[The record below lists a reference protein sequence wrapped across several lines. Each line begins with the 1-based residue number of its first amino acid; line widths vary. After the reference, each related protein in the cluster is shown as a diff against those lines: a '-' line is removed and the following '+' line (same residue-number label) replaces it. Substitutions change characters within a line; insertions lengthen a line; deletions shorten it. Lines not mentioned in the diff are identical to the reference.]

1 MAKRILDLNERIW
14 VLKQYYILDNV
25 CAVQRAWKRN
35 FDSKAP
41 SHTTIQRLILKFE
54 KTGTVFDNVRSGRPI
69 SATTPAKQEL
79 YKEA

>member
-14 VLKQYYILDNV
+14 VLKQYYILDNF

-35 FDSKAP
+35 FESKPP

-54 KTGTVFDNVRSGRPI
+54 KTGTVFDNVRTGRPI
-69 SATTPAKQEL
+69 SASTTVKTRALK
-79 YKEA
+79 